1 MLKSLTI
8 SNYALIDNSALQPES
23 GFTAITGETGS
34 GKSILLGA
42 FGLLLGERAD
52 QKAIRDESKKCIVE
66 AVFDLKEMALEHFFQ
81 DNDLDY
87 EQRTTVRREIAP
99 GGKSRAFINDTPVQL
114 NVLKALGAQLVDI
127 HSQHENSLLSE
138 RAFRFSVLDAFAA
151 NSPLLVRYR
160 TAYDAWKTAT
170 ADLEELMR
178 SQGLWQ
184 QEMDYIQF
192 QLQELRKA
200 ELHDLHQESL
210 EQELNVLNN
219 AEQIKGSLEIAYG
232 LIEGDENS
240 AFQLINRA
248 KSQLSKLGSEHNALN
263 EYITRLE
270 SSLVELRE
278 LARDMEG
285 FSNRVEVDDRKAQL
299 LSERLSALYSLQKK
313 HRLNTVEELVQ
324 LEIELANKVER
335 SNTSDERIEQL
346 QKQCAELEKDLKALG
361 EELHKTRMKGATR
374 AEKEM
379 AGYFT
384 QLSMEHAGV
393 SLRVEKGDVF
403 HAMGMDEVSFL
414 FKANKGSQ
422 FQPIHKVASGGEL
435 SRVMLAIKASISKHR
450 RLPVL
455 ILDEIDQGV
464 SGEVGQKIGRILKEM
479 SSEMQLIVITHL
491 PQIAGN
497 LTIIGRCGNLPT
509 IPQHTRRSLHLKV
522 KTASMNSPKC
532 SVVKN
537 SLQRRWPT
545 LASYSR
551 SFRIRRFAVC
561 VGME

>member
-8 SNYALIDNSALQPES
+8 NNYALIDNSALQPES

-66 AVFDLKEMALEHFFQ
+66 AVFDLKEMALEPFFQ

-151 NSPLLVRYR
+151 NSLLLGRYR
-160 TAYDAWKTAT
+160 TAYDTWKTAT
-170 ADLEELMR
+170 ADLQELMR

-200 ELHDLHQESL
+200 ELHDLHQENL

-219 AEQIKGSLEIAYG
+219 AEQIKGALEVAYE
-232 LIEGDENS
+232 LIDGGEDS

-248 KSQLSKLGSEHNALN
+248 KSQLSKLGSEHHALN

-270 SSLVELRE
+270 TSLVELRE

-285 FSNRVEVDDRKAQL
+285 FSDCVEVDDRKAQL

-346 QKQCAELEKDLKALG
+346 QKQCAELENNLKALG
-361 EELHKTRMKGATR
+361 EELHKTRLKGATR

-379 AGYFT
+379 AGYFA
-384 QLSMEHAGV
+384 QLSMEHSGV

-403 HAMGMDEVSFL
+403 HSMGMDEVSFL

-491 PQIAGN
+491 PQIAGKSDHHWKVRKFADDTTTYTEVIALEGEDRIN
-497 LTIIGRCGNLPT
+497 ELAEMLSGKKLTAA
-509 IPQHTRRSLHLKV
+509 SLANAREL
-522 KTASMNSPKC
+522 
-532 SVVKN
+532 
-537 SLQRRWPT
+537 
-545 LASYSR
+545 LA
-551 SFRIRRFAVC
+551 
-561 VGME
+561 

>member
-491 PQIAGN
+491 PQIAGKSDHHWKVRKFADDTTTYTEVIALEGEDRIN
-497 LTIIGRCGNLPT
+497 ELAEMLSGKKLTAA
-509 IPQHTRRSLHLKV
+509 SLANAREL
-522 KTASMNSPKC
+522 
-532 SVVKN
+532 
-537 SLQRRWPT
+537 
-545 LASYSR
+545 LA
-551 SFRIRRFAVC
+551 
-561 VGME
+561 

>member
-8 SNYALIDNSALQPES
+8 SNYALIDNLALQSEP

-52 QKAIRDESKKCIVE
+52 QKSIRDEAKKCIVE
-66 AVFDLKEMALEHFFQ
+66 AVFDLQGMVLESFFAEH
-81 DNDLDY
+81 DLDF

-138 RAFRFSVLDAFAA
+138 RSFRFSVLDAFAA
-151 NSPLLVRYR
+151 NAAVLNRYR
-160 TAYDAWKTAT
+160 KEYDAWKEAK
-170 ADLEELMR
+170 AELEELIR
-178 SQGLWQ
+178 SQGQWQ

-200 ELHDLHQESL
+200 ELHDLKQEAL
-210 EQELNVLNN
+210 EQELHMLNN
-219 AEQIKGSLEIAYG
+219 AEQIKGALEAAYG
-232 LIEGDENS
+232 MIEGGEDS
-240 AFQLINRA
+240 AFQLISRA
-248 KSQLSKLGSEHNALN
+248 KAQLSKLSGEHVTLN
-263 EYITRLE
+263 EYIARLE
-270 SSLVELRE
+270 SSLLELRE
-278 LARDMEG
+278 LARDMES
-285 FSNRVEVDDRKAQL
+285 FSDRVEVDDRKAQL
-299 LSERLSALYSLQKK
+299 LGDRLSALYSLQKK
-313 HRLNTVEELVQ
+313 HRLNSVEELVQ
-324 LEIELANKVER
+324 LEIELANKVEL
-335 SNTSDERIEQL
+335 SNTSDEKIEQL
-346 QKQCAELEKDLKALG
+346 QKQCIIHEQVLAELA
-361 EELHKTRMKGATR
+361 EELHRSRVKGASR

-379 AGYFT
+379 AGYFA
-384 QLSMEHAGV
+384 QLSMEHAAV
-393 SLRVEKGDVF
+393 SVRVEKGEVF

-479 SSEMQLIVITHL
+479 SSELQLIVITHL
-491 PQIAGN
+491 PQIAGKSDHHWKVRKFADDTTTYTEVITLEGEDRIN
-497 LTIIGRCGNLPT
+497 ELAEMLSGKKLTAA
-509 IPQHTRRSLHLKV
+509 SLANAREL
-522 KTASMNSPKC
+522 
-532 SVVKN
+532 
-537 SLQRRWPT
+537 
-545 LASYSR
+545 LA
-551 SFRIRRFAVC
+551 
-561 VGME
+561 

>member
-66 AVFDLKEMALEHFFQ
+66 AVFDLKEMVLEPFFQ
-81 DNDLDY
+81 ENDLDY

-138 RAFRFSVLDAFAA
+138 RGFRFSVLDAFAA
-151 NSPLLVRYR
+151 NSQLLGRYR
-160 TAYDAWKTAT
+160 AAFDTWKTAT

-219 AEQIKGSLEIAYG
+219 AEQIKGALEGAYQ
-232 LIEGDENS
+232 LIDGGEDS

-248 KSQLSKLGSEHNALN
+248 KSQLSKLGSAHHALN

-285 FSNRVEVDDRKAQL
+285 FSDRVEVDDRKAQL

-313 HRLNTVEELVQ
+313 HRLNTVEELVH

-346 QKQCAELEKDLKALG
+346 QKQCAELEKGLKALG
-361 EELHKTRMKGATR
+361 EELHKTRLKGATR

-379 AGYFT
+379 AGYFA

-414 FKANKGSQ
+414 FKANKGAQ

-491 PQIAGN
+491 PQIAGKSDHHWKVRKFADDTTTYTEVIALEGDDRINELAEMLSGKN
-497 LTIIGRCGNLPT
+497 LTAA
-509 IPQHTRRSLHLKV
+509 SLANAREL
-522 KTASMNSPKC
+522 
-532 SVVKN
+532 
-537 SLQRRWPT
+537 
-545 LASYSR
+545 LA
-551 SFRIRRFAVC
+551 
-561 VGME
+561 

>member
-23 GFTAITGETGS
+23 GFTAITGETES

-491 PQIAGN
+491 PQIAGKSDHHWKVRKFADDTTTYTEVIALEGEDRIN
-497 LTIIGRCGNLPT
+497 ELAEMLSGKKLTAA
-509 IPQHTRRSLHLKV
+509 SLANAREL
-522 KTASMNSPKC
+522 
-532 SVVKN
+532 
-537 SLQRRWPT
+537 
-545 LASYSR
+545 LA
-551 SFRIRRFAVC
+551 
-561 VGME
+561 